1 MNNSYVEKALEVISD
16 KNILVNL
23 ASKRASELSRG
34 SKPLVEVPLNTTS
47 LDTALLEIAEGKVR
61 YELPKE

>member
-1 MNNSYVEKALEVISD
+1 MNNSYVEKALDVISD

-34 SKPLVEVPLNTTS
+34 SKPLVQVPANTTS

-61 YELPKE
+61 YELPEE